1 MSDSGRNLD
10 IPMLSLVLLVGASGS
25 GKSTFAAR
33 HFLPTEIVSS
43 DACRGIVADDENDLA
58 ATPDAFALVDFIVA
72 TRLRA
77 GRLTV
82 VDATS
87 VRREDRAKLIAIAR
101 QHHVLS
107 VAIVFNLPERLCQDR
122 NQSRPD
128 RNFGPHVVRNHT
140 RELRRGLRGMRRE
153 GFSNVHVLESPDEID
168 GATITRTRLW
178 NDKCDHHGPFDII
191 GDIHGCADE
200 LEVLLAHLGYQFGD
214 ESKAYGHPAGRAA
227 VFLGDLVDR
236 GPRVLDTV
244 EIIRRMVAADVNSAR
259 TCPGLGRRTIPAAM
273 PIATGVVPFRGAWRA
288 QRNVNTTRARTAND
302 TGEATPARVR
312 WGRGGFRRPTSRSRR
327 GCARRASS

>member
-1 MSDSGRNLD
+1 M
-10 IPMLSLVLLVGASGS
+10 
-25 GKSTFAAR
+25 
-33 HFLPTEIVSS
+33 PTI
-43 DACRGIVADDENDLA
+43 
-58 ATPDAFALVDFIVA
+58 
-72 TRLRA
+72 
-77 GRLTV
+77 
-82 VDATS
+82 
-87 VRREDRAKLIAIAR
+87 AKLIAIAR

-178 NDKCDHHGPFDII
+178 NDRRDHHGPFDII

-200 LEVLLAHLGYQFGD
+200 LEVLLADLGYQLGE
-214 ESKAYGHPAGRAA
+214 ESKAYGHPAGRTA

-236 GPRVLDTV
+236 APLSTSPTGSRWKRLQPSPSPR
-244 EIIRRMVAADVNSAR
+244 
-259 TCPGLGRRTIPAAM
+259 
-273 PIATGVVPFRGAWRA
+273 
-288 QRNVNTTRARTAND
+288 TRAFASPRR
-302 TGEATPARVR
+302 AR
-312 WGRGGFRRPTSRSRR
+312 PSRSRD
-327 GCARRASS
+327 CDRRSRPGFPRSR